1 MDSSSPCVSFIGI
14 VDFSEHARWVYMT
27 ESVTD
32 LLGYEPHELLKT
44 SSLDLVHP
52 DEYRDVKNLHYTT
65 ISQDKAAVLAYL
77 RLKHKDPYK
86 GYILCAISRTVAWNV
101 LVGSVSFASMGP
113 KAMHNAST
121 AQEVTIITPSAA
133 NFEFRRWG
141 DPSPMPPSP
150 IQGPD
155 SPGSPSETDSA
166 PDDSA
171 SESSGG
177 NPATS
182 NELSSNNNNARPI
195 GNGGGGEGGSRT
207 GPDGVITFD
216 PLPRQSIRTAL
227 ILNRFSTFCPI
238 NYCSNNS
245 FLSTTEI
252 LGRPF
257 FDFVAR
263 RDEALVRSWIDAVKG
278 WGVNERGQPSDG
290 GFGFGKFHLYPRGR
304 DSVERM
310 ESEPSQSQPRNGG
323 RTGPRSGSGSSN
335 SRSSVAMSQHHHTS
349 RAPVPHTAA
358 PEPLRPRHPRS
369 RAGNTAE
376 AEIVVDAIFSA
387 HSDGL
392 MVILRH
398 ASPPSVAGGAP
409 HQPQP
414 AVGPSTLGPSSSS
427 SLSQPTST

>member
-14 VDFSEHARWVYMT
+14 VDFSEHARWVFMT
-27 ESVTD
+27 ESVSE
-32 LLGYEPHELLKT
+32 LLGYEPHELVGT
-44 SSLDLVHP
+44 PSLDLVHP
-52 DEYRDVKNLHYTT
+52 DEYRDVKSLHYTT

-150 IQGPD
+150 IQGYD

-166 PDDSA
+166 TDDSA
-171 SESSGG
+171 SESSAGKD
-177 NPATS
+177 A
-182 NELSSNNNNARPI
+182 SSPTGSRPS
-195 GNGGGGEGGSRT
+195 GGSRT

-216 PLPRQSIRTAL
+216 PLPKQSIRTAL
-227 ILNRFSTFCPI
+227 ILDRFSTSCPI
-238 NYCSNNS
+238 SYCSNDS
-245 FLSTTEI
+245 FLSTTHI
-252 LGRPF
+252 MGRPF
-257 FDFVAR
+257 FDFVAK
-263 RDEALVRSWIDAVKG
+263 RDEVLVRSWIDAVKG

-290 GFGFGKFHLYPRGR
+290 GFGFGKFHLFPRGR
-304 DSVERM
+304 DSVERL
-310 ESEPSQSQPRNGG
+310 EPEPPQPQPRHG
-323 RTGPRSGSGSSN
+323 RTAGRSSAAITQHHT
-335 SRSSVAMSQHHHTS
+335 SRSSVA
-349 RAPVPHTAA
+349 HTAA
-358 PEPLRPRHPRS
+358 PAPVRQRPPRA
-369 RAGNTAE
+369 RAPASSAE
-376 AEIVVDAIFSA
+376 DEVVVDAIFSA

-398 ASPPSVAGGAP
+398 ASSPAGGA
-409 HQPQP
+409 QPTKP
-414 AVGPSTLGPSSSS
+414 AASINVSSKSGSSPSSRR
-427 SLSQPTST
+427 